1 VGVARG
7 ILCGNRHHHPLWPL
21 TFSPQARVRC
31 YPAGMLIDLTGDP
44 ELDAIAV
51 RLDAIVRQLADMGLE
66 FDNVGQLLAAGAA
79 VSPDIRERLKALTTR
94 H

>member
-1 VGVARG
+1 MASAQ
-7 ILCGNRHHHPLWPL
+7 C
-21 TFSPQARVRC
+21 RVVSALSRSR
-31 YPAGMLIDLTGDP
+31 MSGDP